1 MLNMFLGGFFLNM
14 VFDYFEEEEYVK
26 GLIYIVLV
34 ILNIVLGLTLN

>member
-26 GLIYIVLV
+26 GLIYIGLV
-34 ILNIVLGLTLN
+34 ILNIVLGLTFN